1 MTPSRDCK
9 VDSIINRY
17 YDPTTDQFLSI
28 DPDVAQTDQPYMFT
42 NDNPL
47 NTEDPLGED
56 PMLLGNPNQ
65 YPDQTVPIA
74 TVYSSGPIALT
85 WMNSDGG
92 GDAQLADGYSGT
104 GGPAPAAGPGS
115 EGTGGDGPDQTVHG
129 EEQSADPSRLSKSQ
143 QADVIKNSTETF
155 TQKDGADVYVQQV
168 GEKYNVVVQ
177 NETTGEVVTNFKTIS
192 KGSLNRLAN
201 NYGWTPK

>member
-1 MTPSRDCK
+1 MCALVVRYLVRCSLSDIHPIPVVIGWRRHHQHHVLCTNAFLRSLGSFPAVLHQDTWSRDLVWHPSRDGK

-129 EEQSADPSRLSKSQ
+129 EEQSADPSRLSKSP
-143 QADVIKNSTETF
+143 S
-155 TQKDGADVYVQQV
+155 
-168 GEKYNVVVQ
+168 
-177 NETTGEVVTNFKTIS
+177 
-192 KGSLNRLAN
+192 
-201 NYGWTPK
+201 